1 MNKTLKKVLSV
12 VLSLA
17 MIFTSVTVYNTTAK
31 AADETESATQET
43 IDVDAINDWTQI
55 GTTKDGDKAYISRQ
69 LLQNSE
75 MRGLEA
81 FMMQERL

>member
-55 GTTKDGDKAYISRQ
+55 GTTKDGDKAYIS
-69 LLQNSE
+69 
-75 MRGLEA
+75 
-81 FMMQERL
+81 

>member
-55 GTTKDGDKAYISRQ
+55 GTTKDGDKAYISKAA
-69 LLQNSE
+69 LAKMGIPEGAML
-75 MRGLEA
+75 
-81 FMMQERL
+81 